1 MNDITIDKTGWKKW
15 RFDEFAQNISERVE
29 PSQTDMDVYVGLEHI
44 DPDTLH
50 LSRHGHPSD
59 VEGTK
64 LRFYKGDIIFGR
76 RRAYQR
82 KTALATTDGICSAHA
97 MVLRAK
103 EDVVDPSFFPFLFHS
118 KQFIDMAITISVGGL
133 SPTINWKDISKQ
145 EFLLPPKSEQKRL
158 AELLWAA
165 DEMIEKEKKE
175 REDLKVFK
183 NRQMSYLLNGHQHIQ
198 NNGKPDGWER
208 LTISDLGIISTSSVD
223 KKQRPNEKIVSLIN
237 YMDVYTSKSKKI
249 TSDIEFI
256 QVTAPDKQIDSNQ
269 VIVGDVLFTPSS
281 ETKDDIGHSAV
292 VYDNLP
298 NTLYSYHLVRLRFNR
313 EIDLDFKRYLFNNPS
328 TLAYF
333 TKRAQGITRMTLS
346 LDDFNETPVLLP
358 PLNEQKQIAMRLSD
372 IDKTIERVEN
382 SISFSQQIK
391 QELINKII

>member
-50 LSRHGHPSD
+50 LSRHGHPND

-82 KTALATTDGICSAHA
+82 KTALAITNGICSAHA

-175 REDLKVFK
+175 LEILKD
-183 NRQMSYLLNGHQHIQ
+183 QIQ
-198 NNGKPDGWER
+198 VYINDNCNIIGKPKIPFSNLVNVNPTTR
-208 LTISDLGIISTSSVD
+208 IT
-223 KKQRPNEKIVSLIN
+223 EKEVSLITMTDISEEGELLN
-237 YMDVYTSKSKKI
+237 HEKVVVSDYKSKGLTPFQENDILFAKI
-249 TSDIEFI
+249 TPCMENGKGAIAKGLINGVGLGSTEFHVLRPKLASD
-256 QVTAPDKQIDSNQ
+256 
-269 VIVGDVLFTPSS
+269 
-281 ETKDDIGHSAV
+281 
-292 VYDNLP
+292 
-298 NTLYSYHLVRLRFNR
+298 LYFCYYLTMSKRLRKLAEKQMTGSAGQKRVQVEFFDFYKLCAPS
-313 EIDLDFKRYLFNNPS
+313 IDERKIIGEKLFK
-328 TLAYF
+328 
-333 TKRAQGITRMTLS
+333 M
-346 LDDFNETPVLLP
+346 DC
-358 PLNEQKQIAMRLSD
+358 
-372 IDKTIERVEN
+372 
-382 SISFSQQIK
+382 SISALKQQISLSQQIK
-391 QELINKII
+391 QELINKIY

>member
-15 RFDEFAQNISERVE
+15 RFDEVCRQVNTSSKDPVADGLDHVI
-29 PSQTDMDVYVGLEHI
+29 GLEHI
-44 DPDTLH
+44 EPGNLHITKWDTLEKETTFT
-50 LSRHGHPSD
+50 RKF
-59 VEGTK
+59 V
-64 LRFYKGDIIFGR
+64 KGQVLFGR

-82 KTALATTDGICSAHA
+82 KVAYAEFDGICSGDILVFEAIEEN
-97 MVLRAK
+97 LLP
-103 EDVVDPSFFPFLFHS
+103 ELLPFLIQSDGFFEKALATS
-118 KQFIDMAITISVGGL
+118 AGSL
-133 SPTINWKDISKQ
+133 SPRTKFKELADY

-175 REDLKVFK
+175 LEALKVFK

-208 LTISDLGIISTSSVD
+208 LTISDLGIVSTSSVD

-249 TSDIEFI
+249 TSDIEFM

-298 NTLYSYHLVRLRFNR
+298 NTLYSYHLVRLRFNW

-372 IDKTIERVEN
+372 IDKTIERAEADG
-382 SISFSQQIK
+382 IDTDAWRIALYDA
-391 QELINKII
+391 E

>member
-1 MNDITIDKTGWKKW
+1 MNDITINKTGWKKW

-50 LSRHGHPSD
+50 LSRYGHPSD

-175 REDLKVFK
+175 LEKINEFKKYFISSNLLNGNKCISLKDLGTLIRGVSYKPEQVREKYDSDAFILLRSNNIDSNFRVNYNEVYYIDSVILKEDQNLCLNDIVICMSNGSKDLVGKAAEITSLNKERISVGSFCAIYRPNNAIAKYLFQSSEYRKQIALLLSGSNINNLKPADIESVKFRIQEREDLK
-183 NRQMSYLLNGHQHIQ
+183 
-198 NNGKPDGWER
+198 
-208 LTISDLGIISTSSVD
+208 
-223 KKQRPNEKIVSLIN
+223 
-237 YMDVYTSKSKKI
+237 
-249 TSDIEFI
+249 EFI
-256 QVTAPDKQIDSNQ
+256 
-269 VIVGDVLFTPSS
+269 
-281 ETKDDIGHSAV
+281 
-292 VYDNLP
+292 
-298 NTLYSYHLVRLRFNR
+298 LYLEH
-313 EIDLDFKRYLFNNPS
+313 
-328 TLAYF
+328 
-333 TKRAQGITRMTLS
+333 
-346 LDDFNETPVLLP
+346 
-358 PLNEQKQIAMRLSD
+358 
-372 IDKTIERVEN
+372 IDKTTGK
-382 SISFSQQIK
+382 ISLQLRASQQLK
-391 QELINKII
+391 QELINKIF

>member
-158 AELLWAA
+158 AKLLWAA
-165 DEMIEKEKKE
+165 DEMIKKEKKVLTE
-175 REDLKVFK
+175 LRDEIQIIIKENTNNSANKKISLSNLVEVNPTTIIAKEEISLITMPDISEEGDIINKVKAQLKELRGKGLTPFK
-183 NRQMSYLLNGHQHIQ
+183 ENDILFAKITPCME
-198 NNGKPDGWER
+198 NGKGAIAKNLYNGLGLGSTEFHVLRPKLDTDLYYCYY
-208 LTISDLGIISTSSVD
+208 LTMSKTFRKQAEKQMTGSAGQKRVQPEFFNFYKVCAPSIEQRKIIGD
-223 KKQRPNEKIVSLIN
+223 K
-237 YMDVYTSKSKKI
+237 
-249 TSDIEFI
+249 
-256 QVTAPDKQIDSNQ
+256 
-269 VIVGDVLFTPSS
+269 
-281 ETKDDIGHSAV
+281 
-292 VYDNLP
+292 
-298 NTLYSYHLVRLRFNR
+298 LY
-313 EIDLDFKRYLFNNPS
+313 EIDCTIAKV
-328 TLAYF
+328 
-333 TKRAQGITRMTLS
+333 KMQIS
-346 LDDFNETPVLLP
+346 L
-358 PLNEQKQIAMRLSD
+358 
-372 IDKTIERVEN
+372 
-382 SISFSQQIK
+382 SQQLK
-391 QELINKII
+391 QELINKIF

>member
-15 RFDEFAQNISERVE
+15 RFDEFVQNISERVE

-175 REDLKVFK
+175 LEILKD
-183 NRQMSYLLNGHQHIQ
+183 QIQ
-198 NNGKPDGWER
+198 VYIHDNCNIIGKPKFPFSNLVNVNPTTR
-208 LTISDLGIISTSSVD
+208 IT
-223 KKQRPNEKIVSLIN
+223 EKEVSLITMTDISEEGELLN
-237 YMDVYTSKSKKI
+237 HEKVVVSDYKSKGLTPFQENDILFAKI
-249 TSDIEFI
+249 TPCMENGKGSIARGLYNGKGLGSTEFHVLRPKVATDLYFCYYLTMSKRFRKLAERQMTGSAGQKRV
-256 QVTAPDKQIDSNQ
+256 QVEFFDFYKLCAPS
-269 VIVGDVLFTPSS
+269 
-281 ETKDDIGHSAV
+281 KDE
-292 VYDNLP
+292 
-298 NTLYSYHLVRLRFNR
+298 R
-313 EIDLDFKRYLFNNPS
+313 
-328 TLAYF
+328 
-333 TKRAQGITRMTLS
+333 
-346 LDDFNETPVLLP
+346 
-358 PLNEQKQIAMRLSD
+358 
-372 IDKTIERVEN
+372 KTIGDRLFKMDC
-382 SISFSQQIK
+382 SISALKQQISLSRQIK
-391 QELINKII
+391 QELINKVF

>member
-1 MNDITIDKTGWKKW
+1 MNELHIDKTHWKKY
-15 RFDEFAQNISERVE
+15 RFDEMVQNIAERVE
-29 PSQTDMDVYVGLEHI
+29 PSQTDLDVYVGLEHI
-44 DPDTLH
+44 DPDCLH

-59 VEGTK
+59 VEGIK

-175 REDLKVFK
+175 REKVEMYKTSVSDDFFKTIESSKPIKSFGNVFTGSTPSTKISEFWNGEYPFLTPTEINNTLEPQTASRFVTFEGLKVSRK
-183 NRQMSYLLNGHQHIQ
+183 
-198 NNGKPDGWER
+198 
-208 LTISDLGIISTSSVD
+208 IS
-223 KKQRPNEKIVSLIN
+223 K
-237 YMDVYTSKSKKI
+237 
-249 TSDIEFI
+249 
-256 QVTAPDKQIDSNQ
+256 
-269 VIVGDVLFTPSS
+269 GDVLVTCVGEIGRITIASQKCCANQQINIISPNNTIDSKYLFYGLKQYKNLLLKATTISVVPILVKSS
-281 ETKDDIGHSAV
+281 FENIQIPDFPINKKESFVKRMDDI
-292 VYDNLP
+292 
-298 NTLYSYHLVRLRFNR
+298 
-313 EIDLDFKRYLFNNPS
+313 
-328 TLAYF
+328 
-333 TKRAQGITRMTLS
+333 
-346 LDDFNETPVLLP
+346 
-358 PLNEQKQIAMRLSD
+358 EQQ
-372 IDKTIERVEN
+372 IERCSLLLEQ
-382 SISFSQQIK
+382 SQQIK
-391 QELINKII
+391 QELINKVF

>member
-97 MVLRAK
+97 MVLCAK

-158 AELLWAA
+158 AELLWVA

-175 REDLKVFK
+175 LEILKD
-183 NRQMSYLLNGHQHIQ
+183 QIQ
-198 NNGKPDGWER
+198 VYINDNCNIIGKPKIPFSNLVNVNPTTR
-208 LTISDLGIISTSSVD
+208 IT
-223 KKQRPNEKIVSLIN
+223 EKEVSLITMTDISEEGELLN
-237 YMDVYTSKSKKI
+237 QEKVVVSDYKSKGLTPFQENDILFAKI
-249 TSDIEFI
+249 TPCMENGKGSIARGLYNGKGLGSTEFH
-256 QVTAPDKQIDSNQ
+256 
-269 VIVGDVLFTPSS
+269 VLRPKVATDLYFCYYLTMSKRFRKLAERQMTGSAGQKRVQADFFEFHKICALSP
-281 ETKDDIGHSAV
+281 EERKNIGEK
-292 VYDNLP
+292 
-298 NTLYSYHLVRLRFNR
+298 LYEMDCCTTN
-313 EIDLDFKRYLFNNPS
+313 IKNII
-328 TLAYF
+328 
-333 TKRAQGITRMTLS
+333 AQ
-346 LDDFNETPVLLP
+346 
-358 PLNEQKQIAMRLSD
+358 
-372 IDKTIERVEN
+372 
-382 SISFSQQIK
+382 SQQLK
-391 QELINKII
+391 QELINKVF

>member
-165 DEMIEKEKKE
+165 DEMIEKEK
-175 REDLKVFK
+175 RELEKMEELYEHKVDSLFSDKKKISFGECANINEKSLSAKTSSEYKFHYIDIASIVSPKHLGPLTEYAFSEAPSRARRIVNYNDIVMSLVRPYLKSFVQIK
-183 NRQMSYLLNGHQHIQ
+183 NNIDNLIASTGTAVVSAKPNNDTDFLFHLLFSKAFMSFCENRMNGTNYPAIT
-198 NNGKPDGWER
+198 PA
-208 LTISDLGIISTSSVD
+208 DLGDFLIPMFNYEE
-223 KKQRPNEKIVSLIN
+223 QVSFSQDLNSIN
-237 YMDVYTSKSKKI
+237 KN
-249 TSDIEFI
+249 IE
-256 QVTAPDKQIDSNQ
+256 QI
-269 VIVGDVLFTPSS
+269 
-281 ETKDDIGHSAV
+281 E
-292 VYDNLP
+292 
-298 NTLYSYHLVRLRFNR
+298 
-313 EIDLDFKRYLFNNPS
+313 
-328 TLAYF
+328 
-333 TKRAQGITRMTLS
+333 
-346 LDDFNETPVLLP
+346 
-358 PLNEQKQIAMRLSD
+358 KQIALSQEV
-372 IDKTIERVEN
+372 KL
-382 SISFSQQIK
+382 
-391 QELINKII
+391 ELINKIF

>member
-165 DEMIEKEKKE
+165 DEMIEKEKKI
-175 REDLKVFK
+175 LKELRD
-183 NRQMSYLLNGHQHIQ
+183 NIQ
-198 NNGKPDGWER
+198 ILVKKSTTDITNKRISFSNLVEINPTT
-208 LTISDLGIISTSSVD
+208 TIN
-223 KKQRPNEKIVSLIN
+223 KEEVSLITMSDISEEGEIIN
-237 YMDVYTSKSKKI
+237 PIKAQTYELKGKGLTPFKDYDILFAKI
-249 TSDIEFI
+249 TPCMENGKGAIAKNLYNGLGLGSTEFHVLRPKLDTDLYYCYYLTMSKTFRKQAEKQMTGSAGQKRVQPEFFDFYKVCAPSIEQRKI
-256 QVTAPDKQIDSNQ
+256 IGDK
-269 VIVGDVLFTPSS
+269 
-281 ETKDDIGHSAV
+281 
-292 VYDNLP
+292 
-298 NTLYSYHLVRLRFNR
+298 LY
-313 EIDLDFKRYLFNNPS
+313 EIDC
-328 TLAYF
+328 TI
-333 TKRAQGITRMTLS
+333 TKVKMQIS
-346 LDDFNETPVLLP
+346 L
-358 PLNEQKQIAMRLSD
+358 
-372 IDKTIERVEN
+372 
-382 SISFSQQIK
+382 SQQLK
-391 QELINKII
+391 QELINRIF

>member
-165 DEMIEKEKKE
+165 DEMIEKEKKVVIKAQE
-175 REDLKVFK
+175 NLYLILSKNIGFCQNGNYITKIHEHIKVSNVLSKNKFNVGKLDTKDYQDNGMYPIIDQSKNEIAGYSEDELKKRFNALYTAFQYGAPPHAGMAPGVDRMVMLIAGEESIRE
-183 NRQMSYLLNGHQHIQ
+183 
-198 NNGKPDGWER
+198 
-208 LTISDLGIISTSSVD
+208 IIPFPMNKTA
-223 KKQRPNEKIVSLIN
+223 
-237 YMDVYTSKSKKI
+237 MDVMMG
-249 TSDIEFI
+249 
-256 QVTAPDKQIDSNQ
+256 APSEVDPKQLA
-269 VIVGDVLFTPSS
+269 DVHI
-281 ETKDDIGHSAV
+281 K
-292 VYDNLP
+292 
-298 NTLYSYHLVRLRFNR
+298 
-313 EIDLDFKRYLFNNPS
+313 IDLPKEE
-328 TLAYF
+328 
-333 TKRAQGITRMTLS
+333 K
-346 LDDFNETPVLLP
+346 
-358 PLNEQKQIAMRLSD
+358 
-372 IDKTIERVEN
+372 
-382 SISFSQQIK
+382 
-391 QELINKII
+391 

>member
-145 EFLLPPKSEQKRL
+145 EFLLPPKPEQKRL

-165 DEMIEKEKKE
+165 DEMIEKEK
-175 REDLKVFK
+175 RELEKIEEFK
-183 NRQMSYLLNGHQHIQ
+183 KYFISSNLLNG
-198 NNGKPDGWER
+198 NKC
-208 LTISDLGIISTSSVD
+208 ISLKDLGTVI
-223 KKQRPNEKIVSLIN
+223 RGVSYKPEQVREN
-237 YMDVYTSKSKKI
+237 YD
-249 TSDIEFI
+249 SDAF
-256 QVTAPDKQIDSNQ
+256 VLLRSNNIDSNFRVNYNEVYYIDS
-269 VIVGDVLFTPSS
+269 VILKEDQNLCLNDIVICMSNGSKELVGKAAEITSLNKDRISVGSFCAIYRPNNAIAKYLFQSS
-281 ETKDDIGHSAV
+281 E
-292 VYDNLP
+292 YRN
-298 NTLYSYHLVRLRFNR
+298 
-313 EIDLDFKRYLFNNPS
+313 
-328 TLAYF
+328 
-333 TKRAQGITRMTLS
+333 
-346 LDDFNETPVLLP
+346 
-358 PLNEQKQIAMRLSD
+358 QIALLLSGSNINNLKPAD
-372 IDKTIERVEN
+372 IESVKFRIQERENLKGIILYLEHIDKTTER
-382 SISFSQQIK
+382 ITLQLRASQQLK
-391 QELINKII
+391 QELINKIF

>member
-103 EDVVDPSFFPFLFHS
+103 EEVVDPSFFPFLFHS

-145 EFLLPPKSEQKRL
+145 EFLLPPNSEQKRL

-165 DEMIEKEKKE
+165 DEMIEKEKRSFKLIENLYFSIISSIFSNQKKYCDLGALCNIKSGFAFPLKYQGHKDMPIPFFKVSDMNNISNKYEMQVSENYVNESILKSIKGLVFPVGSLVFPKIGATIHTDKKRLLAIESIVDNNIMVLIPNKE
-175 REDLKVFK
+175 
-183 NRQMSYLLNGHQHIQ
+183 LLNPYFLFYFFNTFKLADIINTGAV
-198 NNGKPDGWER
+198 P
-208 LTISDLGIISTSSVD
+208 TISAETVRSIQIPELDIEEQKNIVKEIDSIVITM
-223 KKQRPNEKIVSLIN
+223 KKQEQL
-237 YMDVYTSKSKKI
+237 
-249 TSDIEFI
+249 
-256 QVTAPDKQIDSNQ
+256 
-269 VIVGDVLFTPSS
+269 VG
-281 ETKDDIGHSAV
+281 
-292 VYDNLP
+292 
-298 NTLYSYHLVRLRFNR
+298 
-313 EIDLDFKRYLFNNPS
+313 
-328 TLAYF
+328 
-333 TKRAQGITRMTLS
+333 Q
-346 LDDFNETPVLLP
+346 
-358 PLNEQKQIAMRLSD
+358 
-372 IDKTIERVEN
+372 
-382 SISFSQQIK
+382 SQQVK
-391 QELINKII
+391 LALINKMF

>member
-15 RFDEFAQNISERVE
+15 RFDEFAQNISERIE
-29 PSQTDMDVYVGLEHI
+29 PSQTDLDVYVGLEHI

-103 EDVVDPSFFPFLFHS
+103 EDVVDSSFFPFLFHS

-175 REDLKVFK
+175 LERIKYMRELYFENKTSKKSNAKLKDCLITLKKKSKAPHQYDKYIGLEHIESGTFTTDSFGNPKEVLADSFIFKQGDLLYSKL
-183 NRQMSYLLNGHQHIQ
+183 RPYLDKCIIANF
-198 NNGKPDGWER
+198 DG
-208 LTISDLGIISTSSVD
+208 ISTTELIVYDTTPIVSKEYILHVLHSKKFLDYIVD
-223 KKQRPNEKIVSLIN
+223 KSFGTKMPRVSHEIIAEYELYIPSPNEQAILLKEMSKIVLQEN
-237 YMDVYTSKSKKI
+237 NI
-249 TSDIEFI
+249 T
-256 QVTAPDKQIDSNQ
+256 KQI
-269 VIVGDVLFTPSS
+269 
-281 ETKDDIGHSAV
+281 
-292 VYDNLP
+292 
-298 NTLYSYHLVRLRFNR
+298 
-313 EIDLDFKRYLFNNPS
+313 
-328 TLAYF
+328 
-333 TKRAQGITRMTLS
+333 
-346 LDDFNETPVLLP
+346 LL
-358 PLNEQKQIAMRLSD
+358 
-372 IDKTIERVEN
+372 
-382 SISFSQQIK
+382 SQQLK
-391 QELINKII
+391 QELINKIL